1 MNKFLLPL
9 GRVAGLVGFLLC
21 LVSGLARLSGI
32 YGMVGF
38 EMLTFMQAGVAGM
51 VFGSF
56 CLLLVLTDGAG
67 KN

>member
-1 MNKFLLPL
+1 MNKLLLSL
-9 GRVAGLVGFLLC
+9 GRIAGLIGFFLC
-21 LVSGLARLSGI
+21 LASGLARLSGI

-38 EMLTFMQAGVAGM
+38 EMLTFLQAGVAGM
-51 VFGSF
+51 VLGSF